1 MASTVIV
8 DHYNVECHKGIA
20 TEQSNSQSWSM
31 VHMIEEGFRNSI
43 CFGCLSLKWHQAAS
57 KSFFVN
63 ESSIEGTIA
72 TSGDKT
78 KQLRKL
84 VNGSVGRYSCL
95 LQYLFWL
102 LASKMTSG
110 SLRPRS
116 PYLAYVRPLCNS
128 EASVLVG
135 LRWISFLKDGT
146 NRLLFCDVKV
156 VISILCLCYQ
166 VKLVTDDCWVSPI
179 WNTMSSVHLCI
190 IETVENRNFVK

>member
-1 MASTVIV
+1 
-8 DHYNVECHKGIA
+8 
-20 TEQSNSQSWSM
+20 M

-43 CFGCLSLKWHQAAS
+43 CFGCLSLKWPQAAS

-116 PYLAYVRPLCNS
+116 PYLADVRPSCNS
-128 EASVLVG
+128 ETSGFGGLIIPYHVLS
-135 LRWISFLKDGT
+135 LPKSRI
-146 NRLLFCDVKV
+146 LLEV
-156 VISILCLCYQ
+156 CLFWCA
-166 VKLVTDDCWVSPI
+166 LNLLI
-179 WNTMSSVHLCI
+179 CI
-190 IETVENRNFVK
+190 YL

>member
-1 MASTVIV
+1 
-8 DHYNVECHKGIA
+8 
-20 TEQSNSQSWSM
+20 M

-110 SLRPRS
+110 SLRPKR
-116 PYLAYVRPLCNS
+116 PYLDTVRLCRVKHLDN
-128 EASVLVG
+128 ASIAKCRKVNKPWKNFLDQGKVLRIKIIRSTVG
-135 LRWISFLKDGT
+135 KFHQVGKSWESAFKILST
-146 NRLLFCDVKV
+146 NKINMLA
-156 VISILCLCYQ
+156 
-166 VKLVTDDCWVSPI
+166 KLYFSPG
-179 WNTMSSVHLCI
+179 S
-190 IETVENRNFVK
+190 